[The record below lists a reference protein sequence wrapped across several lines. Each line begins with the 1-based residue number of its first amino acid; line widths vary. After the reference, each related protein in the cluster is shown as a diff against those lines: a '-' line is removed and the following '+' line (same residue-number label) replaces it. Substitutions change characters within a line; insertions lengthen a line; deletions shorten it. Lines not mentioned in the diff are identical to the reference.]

1 MAAFLPNKLGEKDM
15 RFIAMT
21 MMAAVCAFGVYA
33 QEANNEESNNDNGTV
48 AETEVSVEVESEK
61 ADA

>member
-1 MAAFLPNKLGEKDM
+1 M